1 MTGTTAA
8 HDILLSPE
16 AVASLGS
23 FPSDLRHQSSDK
35 LTLLATNPF
44 HPSLNAHRLERL
56 GTVHDKWECYINHSC
71 RIIYD
76 LKDGHLRVWYIGE
89 HSIVDRA
96 CNYSFAAGTQF
107 QRLAPAV
114 EVERGSD
121 QLFRGMPTQAVP
133 LAQRDQPFSHL
144 AAAHLRV
151 LGVPRGAV
159 KAVQECDSFDAL
171 AAIPGLSLRTV
182 DWLEDLATDDA
193 QAHELFAPDDLF
205 FRTTVSRLQGYCDGK
220 IRQLMLNL
228 EPDQQVYVDRELPDG
243 AMLLK
248 GCAGSG
254 KTTVALYR
262 AIRLA
267 EQGETVLLL
276 TFSKALSDV
285 TQVLLGERIGEPLPP
300 ELEVRT
306 VAQWCSRFLARRGR
320 HRWKTP
326 SADEQSTLMEMAASA
341 AGRMTP
347 HAVLDDVSFLLS
359 EVHSVIKAQ
368 GLASVEEYLNARR
381 TGRGA
386 ALQASAR
393 RGVWMAFERYQAL
406 LAEKGMLEWEDL
418 PLLAL
423 KELDKGPLDT
433 PYGHVIVDE
442 AQDLTVTELRL
453 AQRLGGSTF
462 LVGDMA
468 QSIYTRG
475 YSWKEAGLAL
485 QGRSFS
491 MRRNFR
497 NSRQVAQAAAAVIEH
512 NVLLKASED
521 WVDPEATHRAGP
533 WPIVMTAEVND
544 AEIPAVCERIL
555 DLAGGNEFRIGD
567 FAVLCRTNAD
577 CKRVLDYLAVHDV
590 PAIVRDVGSSFNI
603 LDEKV
608 KVMTIHSAKGLE
620 FPVVFALGWHEGT
633 LPMLPVRGDPAEEA
647 LELENERRL
656 AYVAMTRAS
665 EALYLVTSPHK
676 PSRFLDEIPEGM
688 KLVEMAGDGGT
699 LRR

>member
-1 MTGTTAA
+1 MTGTAAA
-8 HDILLSPE
+8 HDILLSPG

-23 FPSDLRHQSSDK
+23 FSSDLRRQSSDK

-107 QRLAPAV
+107 QRLAPV
-114 EVERGSD
+114 IESKPEGD
-121 QLFRGMPTQAVP
+121 QLFDVTPTRPGAVVV
-133 LAQRDQPFSHL
+133 RDQPFSHL
-144 AAAHLRV
+144 APAHLRV

-159 KAVQECDSFDAL
+159 KAVQECDSFEAL
-171 AAIPGLSLRTV
+171 TALPGLSPRTLG
-182 DWLEDLATDDA
+182 WLEDLATDHA
-193 QAHELFAPDDLF
+193 QVHELFAPDDLF

-228 EPDQQVYVDRELPDG
+228 EPEQQVYVDRDLPEG

-267 EQGETVLLL
+267 EQGESVLLL

-300 ELEVRT
+300 ELEVKT
-306 VAQWCSRFLARRGR
+306 VAQWCSGFLTRRGR
-320 HRWKTP
+320 RHWHTP
-326 SADEQSTLMEMAASA
+326 EGDEQSALMRQAASA
-341 AGRMTP
+341 AARVTP
-347 HAVLDDVSFLLS
+347 HAVLGNVPFLLN
-359 EVHSVIKAQ
+359 EVHGIIKAQ
-368 GLASVEEYLNARR
+368 GLTSVDEYLNARR

-393 RGVWMAFERYQAL
+393 RAVWTAFAKYQAL

-423 KELDKGPLDT
+423 KELDSRPLER

-475 YSWKEAGLAL
+475 YSWREAGLAL

-497 NSRQVAQAAAAVIEH
+497 NSRQVAQAAAALIGH

-521 WVDPEATHRAGP
+521 WVDPEATRRTGP
-533 WPIVMTAEVND
+533 WPIVMTGERDD

-577 CKRVLDYLAVHDV
+577 CRRVLNYLEVHNV
-590 PAIVRDVGSSFNI
+590 PAIVRDIGSAFNI

-608 KVMTIHSAKGLE
+608 KIMTIHSAKGLE
-620 FPVVFALGWHEGT
+620 FPVVFAMGWHEGT
-633 LPMLPVRGDPAEEA
+633 LPMLRVRGDPAEEA

-665 EALYLVTSPHK
+665 EALYLVTSLHK
-676 PSRFLDEIPEGM
+676 PSRFLDEIPEDM
-688 KLVEMAGDGGT
+688 KLVE
-699 LRR
+699 RVE